1 MKEKK
6 YIEFLETMDFYNG
19 RQRYIKNVKYRVVD
33 ETDDK
38 YILSKRRDISLSK
51 SKEGVQFITGKI

>member
-38 YILSKRRDISLSK
+38 YILSKRRDITLSK